1 MRCVIHGHLF
11 SGIDILP
18 SRQRHIARNPQVRV
32 ARVVEE
38 IVLAERLISRISEP
52 KVLVYLHQGTIV
64 RLSCSNIF
72 FGEEGPTEHYDN
84 LVDSERLGGNEPFT
98 VNQGFS

>member
-1 MRCVIHGHLF
+1 
-11 SGIDILP
+11 
-18 SRQRHIARNPQVRV
+18 
-32 ARVVEE
+32 VVEE